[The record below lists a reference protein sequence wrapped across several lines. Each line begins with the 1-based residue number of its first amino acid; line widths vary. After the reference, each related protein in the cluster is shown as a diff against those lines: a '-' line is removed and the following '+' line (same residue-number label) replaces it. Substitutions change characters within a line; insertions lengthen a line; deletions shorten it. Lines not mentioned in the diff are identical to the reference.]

1 MVNDDEDYNSFD
13 IAIPDAD
20 EGQDFGSLDLT
31 ILADQRRGLVKTALK
46 NIFRRI
52 IGTMYY
58 QLLMK
63 LERGDTLG
71 FNLASLIEER
81 RVTGRSPKNIIERR
95 VFDGPVSDVSLFQM
109 CRLMGLYMSTQ
120 FPTSYI
126 KEIWI
131 DPIINTCTL
140 DDGITQKRFKK
151 MNGEWWQIS
160 PDDDT
165 VRPLEEHLR

>member
-52 IGTMYY
+52 I
-58 QLLMK
+58 
-63 LERGDTLG
+63 G